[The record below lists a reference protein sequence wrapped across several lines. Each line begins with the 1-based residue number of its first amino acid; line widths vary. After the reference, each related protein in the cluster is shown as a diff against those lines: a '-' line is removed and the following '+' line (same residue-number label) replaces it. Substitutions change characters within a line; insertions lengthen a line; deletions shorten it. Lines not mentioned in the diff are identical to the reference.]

1 MIAVYQLVVIP
12 NQYQTR
18 FTASL
23 AQLPCRNSHHIQFLC
38 QQLYERETHAYSCA
52 LIPIKAI
59 SVQSFWAAS
68 RKIVDQLWLKL
79 VRNMK
84 DQSITYIH

>member
-23 AQLPCRNSHHIQFLC
+23 AQLPRRNSRHILFLC
-38 QQLYERETHAYSCA
+38 QQLYEGETHAYSCG
-52 LIPIKAI
+52 LIPIKAD
-59 SVQSFWAAS
+59 SVHSFRLTSSAM
-68 RKIVDQLWLKL
+68 KIQLWLKL
-79 VRNMK
+79 VRNVK